1 VSNVSVEDQLGKL
14 IERPPGDLER
24 STVVEAGAGDLVS
37 TLDSRFGPLWV
48 AWSRI
53 GITGLTPA
61 FASPTVGSFI
71 DQHRRVSYKAS
82 SLPRSLASEIG
93 DALESG
99 VQEGLRFDL
108 RGLST
113 FQRSVLEA
121 CATIPVGAVRP
132 YGWIADELDKPGAT
146 RAVGTAL
153 ARNPI
158 PILIPCHRVVRSDGS
173 IGSYAFGPEMKRELL
188 ITEGAIAL

>member
-1 VSNVSVEDQLGKL
+1 MTNVEIQLAEL
-14 IERPPGDLER
+14 IEKPPGDLER

-37 TLDSRFGPLWV
+37 IVDSRFGPLWV

-61 FASPTVGSFI
+61 FSSPTLESFI
-71 DQHRRVSYKAS
+71 DHHRRVSYKAS
-82 SLPRSLASEIG
+82 SLPRSLESEIG

-108 RGLST
+108 RGLSV
-113 FQRSVLEA
+113 FRQSVLEA
-121 CATIPVGAVRP
+121 CATIPVGVVRP

-153 ARNPI
+153 AKNPI
-158 PILIPCHRVVRSDGS
+158 PLLIPCHRVVKSDGS
-173 IGSYAFGPEMKRELL
+173 IGNYAFGPEMKRELL
-188 ITEGAIAL
+188 IREGALAL